1 MNSADL
7 MAMTSKRL
15 KKELKQLEKSDDNT
29 IYLRPIAVGEVSAN
43 IIDNI
48 IDNISLYL
56 VLSFAPCSPLIPLIH
71 SC

>member
-43 IIDNI
+43 IIDPI
-48 IDNISLYL
+48 
-56 VLSFAPCSPLIPLIH
+56 
-71 SC
+71 